1 MQRFEF
7 LRQPLLG
14 ELAMSRKKED
24 EERKKE
30 REKMPFVVA
39 TYVYASSQ
47 GQRTHSARTNLSIHK
62 FPIWM
67 NIINLSKCEEI
78 HNIMIVDRTGFL
90 TVSKSGSGM
99 ELYSSQIS
107 RMFSSNFIASFALS
121 VIFETSLN

>member
-1 MQRFEF
+1 MNKNVLQIAGNNNKLSVLFS
-7 LRQPLLG
+7 LDQISNL
-14 ELAMSRKKED
+14 D
-24 EERKKE
+24 E
-30 REKMPFVVA
+30 
-39 TYVYASSQ
+39 Y
-47 GQRTHSARTNLSIHK
+47 HK
-62 FPIWM
+62 CEES
-67 NIINLSKCEEI
+67 LSKCEEI